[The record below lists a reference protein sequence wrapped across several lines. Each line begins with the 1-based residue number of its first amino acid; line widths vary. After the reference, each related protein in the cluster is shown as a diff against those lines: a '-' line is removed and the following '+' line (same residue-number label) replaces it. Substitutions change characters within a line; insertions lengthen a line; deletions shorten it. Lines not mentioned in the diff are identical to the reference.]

1 MVMSAVRVAICGD
14 FLEEQWPSMDRVA
27 DMLIAQLRRDHAGAI
42 EPTAVRPPF
51 VRRATREAS
60 MRSEGAAFAFD
71 RLANRLWDYPR
82 HARAVASAYDVYH
95 VIDHSYAQLV
105 HRFPAQRTVVTCHDL
120 DTFRSVLHPHRDV
133 RSAAFR
139 LMTRHILSG
148 LRRAARITCDT
159 AAVRDEI
166 LSCELVPADRLL
178 VVPIGVSDT
187 YSPAADPDAD
197 RAAARLTAS
206 APDAIDVLHVGSTIA
221 RKRIDVLLD
230 MFAGARRN
238 DPRLHLVR
246 AGGPFTPEQRRRVC
260 DLGLTDSISEL
271 PRLDER
277 TLAAVYRRA
286 AVVVQPSAREGFG
299 LPIIE
304 AMACGTPVIASDI
317 PPLREVAGADAE
329 FCAVGDVS
337 GWTQMLTTLVDERCH
352 HPERWTARQA
362 RGRDRAR
369 SFGWTAFA
377 AALSRVYEELAASP
391 EPAEGGVRCPA

>member
-1 MVMSAVRVAICGD
+1 MSAVRVAICGD

-27 DMLIAQLRRDHAGAI
+27 DMLISQLRRDHGGAI

-51 VRRATREAS
+51 VRRATRAEKVHS
-60 MRSEGAAFAFD
+60 GGVAFAFD
-71 RLANRLWDYPR
+71 RFANRLWDYPR
-82 HARAVASAYDVYH
+82 HARALASVYDVYH

-105 HRFPAQRTVVTCHDL
+105 HRLPAGRTVVTCHDL
-120 DTFRSVLHPHRDV
+120 DTFRSVLYPDRDL
-133 RSAAFR
+133 RSAPFR
-139 LMTRHILSG
+139 MMTRHILAG
-148 LRRAARITCDT
+148 LQRAARITCDT

-166 LSCELVPADRLL
+166 LSMRLVPADRLI
-178 VVPIGVSDT
+178 VVPMGVSDT
-187 YSPAADPDAD
+187 YSADGDPDAD
-197 RAAARLTAS
+197 RAAARMTAS
-206 APDAIDVLHVGSTIA
+206 APGAIEVLHVGSTIP

-230 MFAGARRN
+230 MFAAARQRE
-238 DPRLHLVR
+238 PRLHLVR
-246 AGGPFTPEQRRRVC
+246 VGGPFTPEQRQRVR
-260 DLGLTDSISEL
+260 DLGLEGSISEL

-317 PPLREVAGADAE
+317 PSLREVAGAAAE

-337 GWTQMLTTLVDERCH
+337 GWAHTLTRLIEERGQH
-352 HPERWTARQA
+352 RERWTTRRT

-369 SFGWTAFA
+369 SFGWTVFA
-377 AALSRVYEELAASP
+377 GALSRVYQELATDP
-391 EPAEGGVRCPA
+391 EPAQGRVRCPA